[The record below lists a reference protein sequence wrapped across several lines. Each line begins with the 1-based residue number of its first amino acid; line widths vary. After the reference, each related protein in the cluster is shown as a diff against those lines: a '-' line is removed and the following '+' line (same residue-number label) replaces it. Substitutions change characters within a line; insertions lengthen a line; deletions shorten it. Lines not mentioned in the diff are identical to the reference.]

1 MITTLPPAPV
11 AARAAEAPAC
21 TNGALPP
28 SMAAT
33 ILVLPPTRMSS
44 TSSPSAVKYPASLAI
59 QVVAELVPKLGYKRR
74 MEVAAQTPLENDA
87 AINRTTNVI
96 SEISF
101 ANILAPVDERK

>member
-28 SMAAT
+28 SIAAT

-44 TSSPSAVKYPASLAI
+44 TSSPSAVKYPASFAI
-59 QVVAELVPKLGYKRR
+59 HVVAQLVAKLGYKSGSG
-74 MEVAAQTPLENDA
+74 VAQNTGDNGPLATP
-87 AINRTTNVI
+87 INVI
-96 SEISF
+96 SETSLK
-101 ANILAPVDERK
+101 NIVAPS